1 MTAVVGMDSVRPDN
15 RKMDDFREGMMG
27 KPRMPLAWMVTLL
40 VAVAALPVGAFDAD
54 LIIGTGKSAGVH
66 TSVGRAICRLI
77 QRADP
82 KTTCEIANIEG
93 RDAAE
98 PLAVLSEVRNGGI
111 EIGIVQSDW
120 QYHAFQGTGP
130 VEFMDVRFDNLRSL
144 FSLHGELFTVI
155 ARRDA
160 GIEALDDLVG
170 KRVNV
175 GNPGSGQRVIM
186 DMVMDAKGWT
196 ADTFQFMD
204 ELSDA
209 EQLLALCHNRVQAVV
224 SVVSHPDERIAK
236 ALELC
241 DAKIV
246 AVSGAA
252 IDKLVADKRF
262 LAASEVPMGVYA
274 ESDVLV
280 PTFGVMVTA
289 VTSSDLDDE
298 TAYGVVKAVFDNLDN
313 MKRLHRALG
322 NLLPGRMIT
331 AGLSAPL
338 HPGAARYYR
347 ENGMM

>member
-1 MTAVVGMDSVRPDN
+1 
-15 RKMDDFREGMMG
+15 MG
-27 KPRMPLAWMVTLL
+27 KRTIPLVRMATLL
-40 VAVAALPVGAFDAD
+40 LAVAAFSVGAFAAD
-54 LIIGTGKSAGVH
+54 LIIGTGTTANVH

-77 QRADP
+77 QKTNP
-82 KTTCEIANIEG
+82 GTTCEVATVEG
-93 RDAAE
+93 RHAAE
-98 PLAVLSEVRNGGI
+98 PLAVLTEVRNGAI

-130 VEFMDVRFDNLRSL
+130 VEFTDVSFENLRSL

-155 ARRDA
+155 ARRDS
-160 GIEALDDLVG
+160 GIETLDDLAG
-170 KRVNV
+170 KRVNI
-175 GNPGSGQRVIM
+175 GNPGSNQRAIM

-196 ADTFQFMD
+196 EGTFQFAD

-236 ALELC
+236 ALDLC
-241 DAKIV
+241 DAKIIP
-246 AVSGAA
+246 VSGAE
-252 IDKLVADKRF
+252 IDKLVADNRF
-262 LAASEVPMGVYA
+262 LASSEVPTSSYA
-274 ESDVLV
+274 ESDVLI

-298 TAYGVVKAVFDNLDN
+298 TVYRVVKSVFDNLEY

-347 ENGMM
+347 EKGMM

>member
-1 MTAVVGMDSVRPDN
+1 
-15 RKMDDFREGMMG
+15 MG
-27 KPRMPLAWMVTLL
+27 KRTIPLAWTVTLL
-40 VAVAALPVGAFDAD
+40 LAFAAFSVGAFAAD
-54 LIIGTGKSAGVH
+54 LIIGTGTTAKVH

-77 QRADP
+77 QRTNP
-82 KTTCEIANIEG
+82 GTTCEVAAVEG

-98 PLAVLSEVRNGGI
+98 PLAGLSEVRNNAI

-160 GIEALDDLVG
+160 GIETFDDLAG
-170 KRVNV
+170 KRVNI

-196 ADTFQFMD
+196 QDTFQFVD
-204 ELSDA
+204 ELNDA

-224 SVVSHPDERIAK
+224 SVVSHPDERTAK

-241 DAKIV
+241 DAKIIT
-246 AVSGAA
+246 VSGAE
-252 IDKLVADKRF
+252 IDKLIANNRF
-262 LAASEVPMGVYA
+262 LAASEVPMGMYG
-274 ESDVLV
+274 ESDGLI

-298 TAYGVVKAVFDNLDN
+298 SAYQVVKSVFDNLAY

-347 ENGMM
+347 EKGMM

>member
-1 MTAVVGMDSVRPDN
+1 
-15 RKMDDFREGMMG
+15 MG
-27 KPRMPLAWMVTLL
+27 KRTIPLAWTVTLL
-40 VAVAALPVGAFDAD
+40 LTVAALPLSIFAAD
-54 LIIGTGKSAGVH
+54 LIIGTGTTATVH

-77 QRADP
+77 QKSDP
-82 KTTCEIANIEG
+82 GTTCEVLSVAG
-93 RDAAE
+93 RHAAE
-98 PLAVLSEVRNGGI
+98 PLAVLTEVRNGAI

-130 VEFMDVRFDNLRSL
+130 VEFTDVSFENLRSL

-160 GIEALDDLVG
+160 GIETLDDLAG
-170 KRVNV
+170 KRVNI
-175 GNPGSGQRVIM
+175 GNPGSNQRAIM
-186 DMVMDAKGWT
+186 DMVMAAKGWSQES
-196 ADTFQFMD
+196 FQFAD
-204 ELSDA
+204 ELSDS

-236 ALELC
+236 ALRLC

-246 AVSGAA
+246 PASDAG
-252 IDKLVADKRF
+252 IDKLVADNRF
-262 LAASEVPMGVYA
+262 LASSEVPMGVYA
-274 ESDVLV
+274 KSEVLI

-298 TAYGVVKAVFDNLDN
+298 TAYQVVKSVFDNLAY

-347 ENGMM
+347 EKGMM

>member
-1 MTAVVGMDSVRPDN
+1 
-15 RKMDDFREGMMG
+15 MG
-27 KPRMPLAWMVTLL
+27 KLTIPRASTVALFLAL
-40 VAVAALPVGAFDAD
+40 AVLPPGAIAAD
-54 LIIGTGKSAGVH
+54 LIIGTGASADVH
-66 TSVGRAICRLI
+66 TSVGRAVCRLI
-77 QRADP
+77 RRANP
-82 KTTCEIANIEG
+82 GTTCEVASIEG

-98 PLAVLSEVRNGGI
+98 PLAVLSEVRNNAI

-120 QYHAFQGTGP
+120 QFHAFQGSGP
-130 VEFMDVRFDNLRSL
+130 VEFMDVRFENLRSL

-160 GIEALDDLVG
+160 GIETFDDLAG
-170 KRVNV
+170 KRINI
-175 GNPGSGQRVIM
+175 GNPGSSQRVIM
-186 DMVMDAKGWT
+186 DMVMNAKGWT
-196 ADTFQFMD
+196 KDSFQFVD

-241 DAKIV
+241 DAKIIP
-246 AVSGAA
+246 VSGAE
-252 IDKLVADKRF
+252 IDKLVANNRF
-262 LAASEVPMGVYA
+262 LAASEVPMSVYGEA
-274 ESDVLV
+274 DSLI

-289 VTSSDLDDE
+289 VTSADLDDE
-298 TAYGVVKAVFDNLDN
+298 TAYQVVKTVFDNLES

-347 ENGMM
+347 EKGMM

>member
-1 MTAVVGMDSVRPDN
+1 MGKRAIPRAWTLPLLLAVV
-15 RKMDDFREGMMG
+15 
-27 KPRMPLAWMVTLL
+27 
-40 VAVAALPVGAFDAD
+40 AAPIGAFATD
-54 LIIGTGKSAGVH
+54 LIIGTGTTAGVH

-77 QRADP
+77 QKTNP
-82 KTTCEIANIEG
+82 GTTCEVANIEG
-93 RDAAE
+93 RHAAE
-98 PLAVLSEVRNGGI
+98 PLAVLSEVRNNAI

-130 VEFMDVRFDNLRSL
+130 VEFMDIRFDNLRSL

-160 GIEALDDLVG
+160 GIESLDDLVG
-170 KRVNV
+170 KRVNI
-175 GNPGSGQRVIM
+175 GNPGSSQRGIM

-196 ADTFQFMD
+196 QDTFQFVD

-209 EQLLALCHNRVQAVV
+209 EQILALCHNRVQAAV
-224 SVVSHPDERIAK
+224 SIVSHPDERIAK

-241 DAKIV
+241 DAKIIP
-246 AVSGAA
+246 VSGAE
-252 IDKLVADKRF
+252 IDKLVANNRF
-262 LAASEVPMGVYA
+262 LASSEVPMSAYA
-274 ESDVLV
+274 RSEELI

-298 TAYGVVKAVFDNLDN
+298 TAYRVVKTVFDNLGN

-347 ENGMM
+347 EKGMM

>member
-1 MTAVVGMDSVRPDN
+1 
-15 RKMDDFREGMMG
+15 MG
-27 KPRMPLAWMVTLL
+27 KLEIPRAWTVTLL
-40 VAVAALPVGAFDAD
+40 LAVATLPVGAYAAD
-54 LIIGTGKSAGVH
+54 IIIGTGATAGVH
-66 TSVGRAICRLI
+66 ANVGRAICRLI
-77 QRADP
+77 QRANP
-82 KTTCEIANIEG
+82 KITCEVASVEG

-98 PLAVLSEVRNGGI
+98 ALAVLSEVRNNAI

-120 QYHAFQGTGP
+120 QYHAFQGSGP

-160 GIEALDDLVG
+160 GIESLDDLVG
-170 KRVNV
+170 KRVNI
-175 GNPGSGQRVIM
+175 GNPGSSQRGIM
-186 DMVMDAKGWT
+186 DLVMDAKGWT
-196 ADTFQFMD
+196 KDSFQFAD

-224 SVVSHPDERIAK
+224 AVVSHPDERTAK

-241 DAKIV
+241 DAEIV
-246 AVSGAA
+246 PISGAE
-252 IDKLVADKRF
+252 IDKLVADNRF
-262 LAASEVPMGVYA
+262 LAASDVPMSVYGD
-274 ESDVLV
+274 SDTLI

-298 TAYGVVKAVFDNLDN
+298 TAYTVTKSVFDNLDS

-322 NLLPGRMIT
+322 NLLPGRMIS

-338 HPGAARYYR
+338 HPGAVRYYR

>member
-1 MTAVVGMDSVRPDN
+1 
-15 RKMDDFREGMMG
+15 MG
-27 KPRMPLAWMVTLL
+27 KRTIPLLAWTVTLL
-40 VAVAALPVGAFDAD
+40 LTVAAVPLSTFAAD
-54 LIIGTGKSAGVH
+54 LIIGTGTTATVH

-77 QRADP
+77 QKSDP
-82 KTTCEIANIEG
+82 GTTCEVLNVTG
-93 RDAAE
+93 RHAAE
-98 PLAVLSEVRNGGI
+98 PLAVLTEVRNGAI

-130 VEFMDVRFDNLRSL
+130 VKFTDVSFENLRSL
-144 FSLHGELFTVI
+144 FSLHGELFTLI

-160 GIEALDDLVG
+160 GIETLDDLAG
-170 KRVNV
+170 KRVNI
-175 GNPGSGQRVIM
+175 GNPGSNQRAIM
-186 DMVMDAKGWT
+186 DMVMAAKGWT
-196 ADTFQFMD
+196 EDTFQFAD

-236 ALELC
+236 ALQLC

-246 AVSGAA
+246 PVSGAE
-252 IDKLVADKRF
+252 IDKLVADNRF
-262 LAASEVPMGVYA
+262 LASSEVPMSVYA
-274 ESDVLV
+274 ESEALI

-289 VTSSDLDDE
+289 VASSDLDDE
-298 TAYGVVKAVFDNLDN
+298 TAYQVVKSVFDNLAY

-338 HPGAARYYR
+338 HPGAVRYYR
-347 ENGMM
+347 EKGMM